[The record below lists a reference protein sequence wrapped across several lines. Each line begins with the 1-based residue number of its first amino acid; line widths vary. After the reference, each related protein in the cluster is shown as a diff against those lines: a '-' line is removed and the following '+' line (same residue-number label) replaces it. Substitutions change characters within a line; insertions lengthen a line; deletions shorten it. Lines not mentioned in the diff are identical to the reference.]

1 VRYLAIVA
9 AVVLLVA
16 IGTIE
21 AGESA
26 RQLADQPGRGSPT
39 LAPGGAALTFFGLV
53 LSLAVYGVLGWIVA
67 RDRGT
72 ERIAVWIGVVVGIFA
87 GVIGGSIRALF
98 VRDYLANTLGRYG
111 LPEELTSWSLVVFVL
126 LSVAA
131 SAAGGGAITWL
142 SFRRARPARPR
153 PRS

>member
-1 VRYLAIVA
+1 MRYLAMVVS
-9 AVVLLVA
+9 VVLLVA

-26 RQLADQPGRGSPT
+26 RQLADQPGQGRPT
-39 LAPGGAALTFFGLV
+39 LAPGGAALTVFGLV
-53 LSLAVYGVLGWIVA
+53 LSLAVYGILGWVVA

-72 ERIAVWIGVVVGIFA
+72 ERFAVWTGVVVGIFA
-87 GVIGGSIRALF
+87 GLIGGSIRALF
-98 VRDYLANTLGRYG
+98 VRDYLASALGRYG
-111 LPEELTSWSLVVFVL
+111 LPEEITSWALVVFVL

-142 SFRRARPARPR
+142 SFRWAPDARPR

>member
-1 VRYLAIVA
+1 MVV

-16 IGTIE
+16 IGTVE
-21 AGESA
+21 AAQSA
-26 RQLADQPGRGSPT
+26 RELADQPGRGGPT

-53 LSLAVYGVLGWIVA
+53 LSLAVYGALGWVVG

-72 ERIAVWIGVVVGIFA
+72 ERLALWSGAGVGIFA
-87 GVIGGSIRALF
+87 GLIGGSIRALF
-98 VRDYLANTLGRYG
+98 VRDYLAGTFGRYG
-111 LPEELTSWSLVVFVL
+111 LPEELTSWSLAVFVV
-126 LSVAA
+126 LSIVA

-142 SFRRARPARPR
+142 SFRWTRPGRPR